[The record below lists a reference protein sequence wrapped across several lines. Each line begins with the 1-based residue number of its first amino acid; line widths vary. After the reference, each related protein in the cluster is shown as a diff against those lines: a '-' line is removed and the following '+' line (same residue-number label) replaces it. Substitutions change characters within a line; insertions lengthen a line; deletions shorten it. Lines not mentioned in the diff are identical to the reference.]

1 MPKTLAPLAFVDIET
16 TGSNSQRDRI
26 TEIAVIT
33 WDHETLTRWERLINP
48 GVDIPEF
55 IQRLTGISPEMLEGA
70 PAFDELASELWR
82 ELEGKIFV
90 AHNANFDYSFIKAA
104 FKRLDM
110 EFKSPMVCTVKLS
123 RQLFPLQARHNLDT
137 LIETHGLVIHHRH
150 RAMGDADVLWQ
161 FWQVCERQFGADLLV
176 QKVFEQTKKAS
187 LPPHID
193 QSVIDA
199 MPDTHGVY
207 TFYGDGQLPLYI
219 GKSNTLRTRVLSHF
233 QGSKSKAKEMKIAL
247 QVKHIDWRVTSGEL
261 GALIL
266 ESKLIK
272 EQLPSFNVKLRRTRE
287 LCAWTLKP
295 DDKGYLRAHM
305 LRESELDVGRQE
317 HLYGLFASQR
327 MAKNALKS
335 LCQQHSLCEGLM
347 GLERLGPS
355 QPCFAHQLKRCQ
367 GACVGLESANLYNLR
382 LTTALGAMKVKT
394 WPYAGAIG
402 IQEGDV
408 LHVVDHW
415 FYYGCAK
422 SADDVGS
429 LLSQARPDFDLDIY
443 KILQSHLKKVSRA
456 QIFNLEKEFEAH

>member
-1 MPKTLAPLAFVDIET
+1 MTRAPLAFVDIET

-26 TEIAVIT
+26 TEIAVLT
-33 WDHETLTRWERLINP
+33 WDYTTLTRWERLINP
-48 GVDIPEF
+48 GVAIPEF
-55 IQRLTGISPEMLEGA
+55 IQRLTGISPEMLHGA
-70 PAFDELASELWR
+70 PEFDELASELWQ

-104 FKRLDM
+104 FKRLEMD
-110 EFKSPMVCTVKLS
+110 FKAPMACTVKLS
-123 RQLFPLQARHNLDT
+123 RQLFPLQAKHNLDT
-137 LIETHGLVIHHRH
+137 LIATHGLVIHQRH

-161 FWQVCERQFGADLLV
+161 FWQVCERHFGLDALE
-176 QKVFEQTKKAS
+176 QKLFEQTKKAT

-247 QVKHIDWRVTSGEL
+247 QVKHIEWVETAGEL

-266 ESKLIK
+266 ESKMIK
-272 EQLPSFNVKLRRTRE
+272 DKLPSLNVKLRRSRE
-287 LCAWTLKP
+287 LCAWTLKA
-295 DDKGYLRAHM
+295 DVQGYMRAQM

-317 HLYGLFASQR
+317 HLYGLFASAR

-335 LCQQHSLCEGLM
+335 LCQKHALCEGLM
-347 GLERLGPS
+347 GLEKLNQS
-355 QPCFAHQLKRCQ
+355 QSCFAHQLKQCQ
-367 GACVGLESANLYNLR
+367 GACIGLESAQLYNLR
-382 LTTALGAMKVKT
+382 LLTALGAMKVKT
-394 WPYAGAIG
+394 WPHPGAIG
-402 IQEGDV
+402 IKEGEG

-415 FYYGCAK
+415 FYHGYAK
-422 SADDVGS
+422 SPDEIGS
-429 LLSQARPDFDLDIY
+429 LLSRARPDFDLDIY
-443 KILQSHLKKVSRA
+443 KILQAHLRKIPKSELFA
-456 QIFNLEKEFEAH
+456 LEKELDA